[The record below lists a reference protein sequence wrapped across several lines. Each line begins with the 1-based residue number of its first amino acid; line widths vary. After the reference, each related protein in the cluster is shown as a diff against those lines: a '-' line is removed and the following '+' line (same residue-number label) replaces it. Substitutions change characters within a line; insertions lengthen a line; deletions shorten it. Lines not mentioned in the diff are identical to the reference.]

1 MTARNRLPIV
11 VVGAGSA
18 GVVVASRLA
27 EDPTLFVL
35 LLESGSALGGSSLR
49 NYMVGMTGMH
59 DDYEW
64 ERDFGCVG
72 WNWETARTTFGT
84 MPDVLHDVQHS
95 EAGQVDVALVDA
107 AVTAG
112 VPRVERLARDTES
125 RRGAGFCSLTMSNGV
140 RHSVLE
146 TYFAPL
152 GIRTNLTVR
161 VNAVV
166 ESVVIEA
173 SRAVGVRLANGDLI
187 EARGV
192 VLCAGALATPVLLR
206 RSGIDRPGIGTGLQD
221 HPSIA
226 ITLALQRQ
234 QHSAIRIGANVRTSS
249 QKGNANIHVLSL
261 NKTDELGMFGA
272 LIAGVMRVHSR
283 GEVKYDEATGTGIA
297 MFNSLSEERDKGA
310 MRDAVRFTH
319 QLASSPSMSRVA
331 GAVLSDANG
340 TSAQWINDATDNEID
355 DWALQQVGSYSHAAG
370 SCAMGNSRD
379 AMAVV
384 NERAEV
390 IGYQNLW
397 LCDASILP
405 TLPRANTHLP
415 VVMVANRVSE
425 MLLETLNESR

>member
-1 MTARNRLPIV
+1 
-11 VVGAGSA
+11 
-18 GVVVASRLA
+18 
-27 EDPTLFVL
+27 VL

-72 WNWETARTTFGT
+72 WNWETARKTFSA
-84 MPDVLHDVQHS
+84 MPDVLHDVQPG
-95 EAGQVDVALVDA
+95 EAGHADTALVEA
-107 AVTAG
+107 AVNAG
-112 VPRVERLARDTES
+112 VPRIAQLARDAHS
-125 RRGAGFCSLTMSNGV
+125 NQGAGYCSLTLNNGV
-140 RHSVLE
+140 RHSVVE

-152 GIRTNLTVR
+152 GIRTNLAVR

-166 ESVVIEA
+166 ESVVMEA
-173 SRAVGVRLANGDLI
+173 TRAVGVRLVGGEYI

-192 VLCAGALATPVLLR
+192 VVCTGALATPVLLR
-206 RSGIDRPGIGTGLQD
+206 RSGIDRPGIGIGLQD
-221 HPSIA
+221 HPSVA
-226 ITLALQRQ
+226 ITLALRQ
-234 QHSAIRIGANVRTSS
+234 KQQSAIRIGANVRTSS
-249 QKGNANIHVLSL
+249 QKGNADIHVLSL
-261 NKTDELGMFGA
+261 NETDESGMFGA
-272 LIAGVMRVHSR
+272 LIAGVMQVHSR
-283 GEVKYDEATGTGIA
+283 GEVKYDSVTGTGIA
-297 MFNSLSEERDKGA
+297 TFNQLSDERDKEA
-310 MRDAVRFTH
+310 MRDAVRLVH
-319 QLASSPSMSRVA
+319 KLASSQSMSSIA
-331 GAVLSDANG
+331 GTLLSDANG
-340 TSAQWINDATDNEID
+340 MTAQWISDASDAEID
-355 DWALQQVGSYSHAAG
+355 DWALRQVGAYSHAAG

-425 MLLETLNESR
+425 MLLETLSESR